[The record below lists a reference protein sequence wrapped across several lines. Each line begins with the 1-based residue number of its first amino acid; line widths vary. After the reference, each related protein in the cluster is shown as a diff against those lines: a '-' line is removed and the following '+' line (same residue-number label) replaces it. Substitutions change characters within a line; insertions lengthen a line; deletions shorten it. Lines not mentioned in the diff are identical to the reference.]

1 MTQLQEEQQ
10 QFSVIHRKKSG
21 MLSLTA
27 AHLKFNEDVQVAWHN
42 VAKHQVSPAS
52 HPKFLLKVISVDSGK
67 GLTFELVSRKE
78 LEGARRAIS
87 VRLARIKQ
95 QLRESAKVADA
106 ATGNDDKRKKSLKRG
121 FSELAPDT
129 LAVSRAALLASDEA
143 LQAQHRLLVSGNTL
157 SEDDFW
163 SAHER
168 KLADEAARIHGKV
181 HKGTETS
188 MRSNLDLGMGG
199 KVRLGVEEIRQI
211 FILYPAVHKAYEEKV
226 PLELS
231 EEQFWRKYLESEYF
245 YRDRGRVGGTKSS
258 SVSGGGSGKDGKGSN
273 NRGDDV
279 AHAAVAGSEDIF
291 SRYDVELQRE
301 REEREVDTFG
311 GMPSKIGNK
320 LGRDLAVG
328 QFDLSSTM
336 QTERTNLGAL
346 DFHPQTSNNSQGA
359 RVIKKY
365 NRHWAIVMNPEKA
378 AAGNDFITIAKNI
391 VTEEA
396 KKENIAQ
403 VAGGFGEEFS
413 RLTEF
418 AECDEMVADHIR
430 GRGDEDFEVLS
441 LHNVD
446 VYSGSSRNAKAN
458 LTLDDKRKAIFL
470 AQTVGSRFS
479 STIADIYGSDEI
491 ASRTNA
497 KTGASAGCK
506 SKTDSFSCD
515 FPDTELGKQLLVRL
529 SSKMSES
536 TKTEEDAK
544 QLAKSLPDRGKL
556 ETFFHRSSELLR
568 HFYGIIG
575 LGDQLSDREKRKLA
589 KIKNGIELLYREMED
604 LRRAL
609 LGRNGEGEEV
619 MRKICLTVMEQLDW
633 AIKQL

>member
-1 MTQLQEEQQ
+1 MTQLPEEQQ
-10 QFSVIHRKKSG
+10 QFTAIHRKKSG
-21 MLSLTA
+21 TLSLTA
-27 AHLKFNEDVQVAWHN
+27 AHLKFNDGVQIAWQN

-52 HPKFLLKVISVDSGK
+52 HPKCLLKVILIDSGK

-87 VRLARIKQ
+87 VRLARAKQ
-95 QLRESAKVADA
+95 RLRESANVAD
-106 ATGNDDKRKKSLKRG
+106 TENGNSDERKKSMKRG

-129 LAVSRAALLASDEA
+129 LAVSRAALLASDVA
-143 LQAQHRLLVSGNTL
+143 LQAQHNLLVGGDTL

-181 HKGTETS
+181 HKGTETC

-245 YRDRGRVGGTKSS
+245 YRDRGRVGGTKST
-258 SVSGGGSGKDGKGSN
+258 SVSDGSSGKDGKGSN

-279 AHAAVAGSEDIF
+279 THAAVAGSEDIF

-301 REEREVDTFG
+301 REEREAGTLG
-311 GMPSKIGNK
+311 GMPSKVGNK

-328 QFDLSSTM
+328 QFDLSSTV
-336 QTERTNLGAL
+336 QTERTKLGAL
-346 DFHPQTSNNSQGA
+346 DFHPQTSDNSQGA

-365 NRHWAIVMNPEKA
+365 NRHWALVMNPEKA
-378 AAGNDFITIAKNI
+378 AAGNDFLTIAKNG

-396 KKENIAQ
+396 KRESIAQ
-403 VAGGFGEEFS
+403 VAGGFDEEFN
-413 RLTEF
+413 RLTDF
-418 AECDEMVADHIR
+418 AECDEMTADHVR
-430 GRGDEDFEVLS
+430 GRGDEEFEELS

-458 LTLDDKRKAIFL
+458 LTLDDKRKAIIL
-470 AQTVGSRFS
+470 AQTVGSRLS
-479 STIADIYGSDEI
+479 STIADTYGSDGL
-491 ASRTNA
+491 SYGTD
-497 KTGASAGCK
+497 AGESVSGK
-506 SKTDSFSCD
+506 SKTYSFSCD
-515 FPDTELGKQLLVRL
+515 FPDTQLGKMLLVRL
-529 SSKMSES
+529 STKMSES
-536 TKTEEDAK
+536 TKTEEDAR
-544 QLAKSLPDRGKL
+544 QLARTLPDRDKL

-575 LGDQLSDREKRKLA
+575 LGDQLSDREQQKLG
-589 KIKNGIELLYREMED
+589 KIRNGIESLYREMEE

-633 AIKQL
+633 A

>member
-1 MTQLQEEQQ
+1 MTQLPEEQQ
-10 QFSVIHRKKSG
+10 QFTAIHRKKSG
-21 MLSLTA
+21 TLSLTA
-27 AHLKFNEDVQVAWHN
+27 DHLKFNEGVQIAWQN
-42 VAKHQVSPAS
+42 VAKHQVSPAT
-52 HPKFLLKVISVDSGK
+52 HPKCLLKVIVIDSGK

-87 VRLARIKQ
+87 VRLARAKQ
-95 QLRESAKVADA
+95 RLRESANVAD
-106 ATGNDDKRKKSLKRG
+106 TENGNSDEHKKSMKRG

-129 LAVSRAALLASDEA
+129 LAVSRAALLASDVA
-143 LQAQHRLLVSGNTL
+143 LQAQHKLLVGGNTL

-245 YRDRGRVGGTKSS
+245 YRDRGRVGGTKST
-258 SVSGGGSGKDGKGSN
+258 SVSDGSSGKDGKGSN

-279 AHAAVAGSEDIF
+279 THAAVAGSEDIF

-301 REEREVDTFG
+301 REEREAGALG
-311 GMPSKIGNK
+311 GMPSKVGNK

-328 QFDLSSTM
+328 QFDLSSTV
-336 QTERTNLGAL
+336 QTERTKLGAL
-346 DFHPQTSNNSQGA
+346 DFHPQTSDNSQGA

-365 NRHWAIVMNPEKA
+365 NRHWALVMNPEKA
-378 AAGNDFITIAKNI
+378 AAGNDFLTIAKNR

-396 KKENIAQ
+396 KRESIAQ
-403 VAGGFGEEFS
+403 VAGGFDEEFN
-413 RLTEF
+413 RLTDF
-418 AECDEMVADHIR
+418 AECDEMTADHVR
-430 GRGDEDFEVLS
+430 GRGDEEFEELS

-458 LTLDDKRKAIFL
+458 LTLDDKRKAIIL
-470 AQTVGSRFS
+470 AQTVGSRLS
-479 STIADIYGSDEI
+479 STLADVYGSDDLSYGTDAGE
-491 ASRTNA
+491 
-497 KTGASAGCK
+497 SAPGK
-506 SKTDSFSCD
+506 SKTYSFSCD
-515 FPDTELGKQLLVRL
+515 FPDTQLGKMLLVRL
-529 SSKMSES
+529 STKMSES
-536 TKTEEDAK
+536 TKTEEDAR
-544 QLAKSLPDRGKL
+544 QLARTLPDRDKL

-575 LGDQLSDREKRKLA
+575 LGDQLSDREQQKLG
-589 KIKNGIELLYREMED
+589 KIRNGIESLYREMEE